1 MTIPL
6 ENCDYFIY
14 FMPMPPGIHA
24 CVTPND
30 DSTFSIFLDPRRSFS
45 LLKRDLDHE
54 IRHIIRDD
62 LYRDAPI
69 WEIESP

>member
-14 FMPMPPGIHA
+14 FMPMPPKIRA

-45 LLKRDLDHE
+45 QQKRDLDHE

-62 LYRDAPI
+62 FYNGRPI
-69 WEIESP
+69 YEIESP